1 MKILNLV
8 INLNS
13 LAPVLSYIGNKT
25 RVKFDGICL
34 KQDKIRF
41 THWKTV
47 NIYFVY
53 EINLWTV

>member
-34 KQDKIRF
+34 KQDKITF

-53 EINLWTV
+53 EINLWTL

>member
-1 MKILNLV
+1 MKILNLA

-13 LAPVLSYIGNKT
+13 LAAALSYIGNKT

-34 KQDKIRF
+34 KQDKITF

>member
-1 MKILNLV
+1 MKIFNLV

-13 LAPVLSYIGNKT
+13 LAPVLTYIGNKT

-34 KQDKIRF
+34 KQDKITF

>member
-34 KQDKIRF
+34 KQDKIIF

>member
-1 MKILNLV
+1 MKILNLA

-13 LAPVLSYIGNKT
+13 LAAVLSYIGNKT
-25 RVKFDGICL
+25 RVKFDWICL
-34 KQDKIRF
+34 KQDKITF

>member
-34 KQDKIRF
+34 KQDKITF
-41 THWKTV
+41 TH
-47 NIYFVY
+47 
-53 EINLWTV
+53 